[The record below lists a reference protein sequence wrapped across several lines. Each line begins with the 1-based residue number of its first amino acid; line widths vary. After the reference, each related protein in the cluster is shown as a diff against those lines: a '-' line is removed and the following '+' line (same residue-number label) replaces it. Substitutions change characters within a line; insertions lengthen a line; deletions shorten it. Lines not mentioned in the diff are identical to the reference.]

1 LVNQILNGLTMS
13 SIPVYEAKTRLSELL
28 TQVQQGEE
36 FTITRHGVAVAR
48 LTAPALPG
56 DGRRAVAAQRRSVDA
71 AFAALSA
78 LREGVTLDVPLSEA
92 IRSGRD

>member
-1 LVNQILNGLTMS
+1 MLA
-13 SIPVYEAKTRLSELL
+13 IPVFEAKTRLSELL

-48 LTAPALPG
+48 LSAPTAPG
-56 DGRRAVAAQRRSVDA
+56 DARRAASSQRRAVDA

-78 LREGVTLDVPLSEA
+78 LRQGVTLDVPLQDA
-92 IRSGRD
+92 IANGRD